1 MQNIN
6 IRENGLTVEF
16 GIREDGIVELLDFTA
31 EDVANAKTTPTDP
44 EAIFPVVE
52 VQVTG
57 KTTRHMHA
65 YKHNAGSASFD
76 FRYDTHSLKET
87 ANGKELVL
95 QMKTGYGLEA
105 AYHMQFFNG
114 IPAVRTS
121 GLLLQELQPVLP
133 HFHTSFSDSE
143 ALRLHNRMMGLP
155 VML

>member
-16 GIREDGIVELLDFTA
+16 GIREDGIVELLDFSA
-31 EDVANAKTTPTDP
+31 EGVANAKTTPTNP

-87 ANGKELVL
+87 ANVMGNVP
-95 QMKTGYGLEA
+95 EA
-105 AYHMQFFNG
+105 PFH
-114 IPAVRTS
+114 
-121 GLLLQELQPVLP
+121 LP
-133 HFHTSFSDSE
+133 SSP
-143 ALRLHNRMMGLP
+143 LR
-155 VML
+155 

>member
-57 KTTRHMHA
+57 KTTRRMHINTMPEV
-65 YKHNAGSASFD
+65 HRSISGT
-76 FRYDTHSLKET
+76 THT
-87 ANGKELVL
+87 A
-95 QMKTGYGLEA
+95 
-105 AYHMQFFNG
+105 
-114 IPAVRTS
+114 
-121 GLLLQELQPVLP
+121 
-133 HFHTSFSDSE
+133 
-143 ALRLHNRMMGLP
+143 
-155 VML
+155 

>member
-87 ANGKELVL
+87 AKNW
-95 QMKTGYGLEA
+95 
-105 AYHMQFFNG
+105 FF
-114 IPAVRTS
+114 R
-121 GLLLQELQPVLP
+121 
-133 HFHTSFSDSE
+133 
-143 ALRLHNRMMGLP
+143 
-155 VML
+155 